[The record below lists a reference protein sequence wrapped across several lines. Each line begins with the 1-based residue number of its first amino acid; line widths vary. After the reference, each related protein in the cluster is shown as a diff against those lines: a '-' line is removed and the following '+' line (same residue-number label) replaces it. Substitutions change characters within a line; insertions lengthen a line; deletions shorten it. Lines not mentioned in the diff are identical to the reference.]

1 MLQKSCLGRK
11 KRATDGRPYCR
22 SFQRQRKMQDISSCI
37 ERVAKLRFTTRK
49 QIRTLAPHAKKLR
62 FSNSRIYRRKIRGT
76 CPRIFRIFIE
86 IGLRPKSL
94 IDFCNNLNAGLFILH
109 FRFCRFLY
117 SFGKRFLI
125 VAYLHGLGKI
135 IALQKVTAVRG
146 GKLKLFLGLNSLAKQ
161 FDI

>member
-1 MLQKSCLGRK
+1 MVALTAGRSKGKEKCRIFHPALSVSQNYVLRHGNRFVRSRLMSKSSAFR
-11 KRATDGRPYCR
+11 
-22 SFQRQRKMQDISSCI
+22 
-37 ERVAKLRFTTRK
+37 
-49 QIRTLAPHAKKLR
+49 H
-62 FSNSRIYRRKIRGT
+62 SRIYRRKIRGT

-94 IDFCNNLNAGLFILH
+94 IDFCNSLNAGLFILH

-146 GKLKLFLGLNSLAKQ
+146 GKLKLFLGFNSLAKQ